1 MATARPE
8 LIATAEAAISF
19 GDLDP
24 MGIVWH
30 GNYYRLMELGREAFG
45 RAFGLDAM
53 DLHRQGFFTPIVRST
68 IEHKAPL
75 VYGDTVLVRTRY
87 VPDPAAKIVLHYELL
102 NKASGAVV
110 ATGTTVQVFLDLE
123 RRLQLTMPDLYAAWV
138 ARHVH
143 P

>member
-1 MATARPE
+1 MANAQPD
-8 LIATAEAAISF
+8 LIASAEAAISF

-45 RAFGLDAM
+45 RAYGLDAM
-53 DLHRQGFFTPIVRST
+53 ELHAQGLFTPIVRST

-75 VYGDTVLVRTRY
+75 VYGDTAIVRARY
-87 VPDPAAKIVLHYELL
+87 VPDPAAKIILHYELL

-110 ATGTTVQVFLDLE
+110 ATGTTVQVFLDRE
-123 RRLQLTMPDLYAAWV
+123 RKLLLTMPAVYAAWI
-138 ARHVH
+138 AKHVVR
-143 P
+143 